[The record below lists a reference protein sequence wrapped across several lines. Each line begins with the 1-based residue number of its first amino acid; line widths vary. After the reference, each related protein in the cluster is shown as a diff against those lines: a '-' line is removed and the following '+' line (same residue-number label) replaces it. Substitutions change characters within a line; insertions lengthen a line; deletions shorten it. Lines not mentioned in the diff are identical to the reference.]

1 MPSPRLFLITPPNI
15 EIESFVE
22 LLDDTLSDSD
32 VAILLLASDSID
44 RDSMNSNYKQIQ
56 QIAHRHNISALIQNN
71 LEFANENDVDG
82 IQIDELDVLKETL
95 VKSKSFEIVGAA
107 ENKFKHDA
115 MIKGEA
121 EIDYM
126 FFGNITTPESEF
138 SPPKVVELSE
148 WWAENFKIPGV
159 ALAGQNME
167 SIREIATTG
176 IEFIAVRNAIWNF
189 PNGTKSA
196 ISIASD
202 ILSGFEVRT

>member
-15 EIESFVE
+15 EIESFIE

-44 RDSMNSNYKQIQ
+44 RDSMNSNYKPIQ
-56 QIAHRHNISALIQNN
+56 RVAHQHKISALIQNN

-82 IQIDELDVLKETL
+82 IQIDELNALKETL
-95 VKSKSFEIVGAA
+95 AKSKSFEIVGAT
-107 ENKFKHDA
+107 EIKSKHDA

-138 SPPKVVELSE
+138 SPPKVLELSK
-148 WWAENFKIPGV
+148 WWAENLKIPGV
-159 ALAGQNME
+159 ALAGQNLE
-167 SIREIATTG
+167 SIREIAITG

-189 PNGTKSA
+189 PDGPKSA
-196 ISIASD
+196 ISIASN
-202 ILSGFEVRT
+202 ILSEFEIKT